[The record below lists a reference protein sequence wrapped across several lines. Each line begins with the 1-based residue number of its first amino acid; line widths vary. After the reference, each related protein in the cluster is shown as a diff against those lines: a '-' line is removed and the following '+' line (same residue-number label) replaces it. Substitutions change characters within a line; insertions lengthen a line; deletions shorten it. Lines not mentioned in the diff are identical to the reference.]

1 MAIITNAMIVSNSG
15 SNIILINVTRS
26 LVLNFIL
33 LLPFSKLQTFRDFS
47 AMYFC
52 TRCNTS
58 LRVLIY
64 VLYFAFAHYSMIPN
78 FCV

>member
-33 LLPFSKLQTFRDFS
+33 LLPFSNLQTFCDFS
-47 AMYFC
+47 AVYFC
-52 TRCNTS
+52 TLCNTS

-64 VLYFAFAHYSMIPN
+64 ILYFTCAHYSMIPTS
-78 FCV
+78 CV

>member
-33 LLPFSKLQTFRDFS
+33 LLPFSNLQTFRDFS
-47 AMYFC
+47 TLC
-52 TRCNTS
+52 STS
-58 LRVLIY
+58 LRVFYTLLSLII
-64 VLYFAFAHYSMIPN
+64 A
-78 FCV
+78 

>member
-47 AMYFC
+47 TLYS
-52 TRCNTS
+52 TS
-58 LRVLIY
+58 LRMFYTLLSLII
-64 VLYFAFAHYSMIPN
+64 A
-78 FCV
+78 